1 MLDINVMSEKD
12 ENAINWLLSF
22 SENDQSLKESII
34 IFIEYYNKC
43 LKLLREKVLTDEE
56 LNETSKYVSNALTFL
71 KRPHFA
77 DMCSTS
83 CEKPNSLPV
92 FSDEQIERLKEIPT
106 KISVDE
112 KIKYAMQLC
121 NCTEKEIL
129 IKLCKVNR
137 FYNMQLKYGHTARIT
152 HVANEEIKSLNIQD
166 PLVKKTIL
174 TSALMH
180 DIGRFYQAAHYN
192 TLDDS
197 VIKKQESKINA
208 SISETE
214 NIDLEVDHA
223 IAGYYYSLNDLY
235 ALNSLG
241 IKECTDLITHTI
253 ASVIV
258 RFHQCPNSKMK
269 HFEHSTDSLELKD
282 EKYNEILAFLI
293 DNYKNSSLLSRQ
305 KSKYDYDSEH
315 ILFIDKILHEIIS
328 TKRKIIIN
336 DLLKASSFFTQDE
349 KEMESIF
356 EKINNI
362 FDKREEE
369 KELIEQEIIKYLQ
382 SAQQTP
388 ESQLLDIIV
397 EKIKNEIN
405 KAAGIEVIKS
415 NEIIDIIKNLANYD
429 IASSIEKSFKNNTQ
443 IPMDVKN
450 IISAS
455 LNITM
460 DADKID
466 ILNQRA
472 IGIYNTPY
480 NPESYSIYV
489 PKNMSFCDILNTYYY
504 FSLNKENLV
513 IDKNIIK
520 IISNSVKNSKINLT
534 ELYGVNLEELA
545 QNEYITVEKNS
556 PLYKILVEEPWQ
568 NILRV
573 PHKEKKDYEK
583 VSDYPIIDVPTHII
597 LNNIKEF
604 SEEKQMA
611 VLENL
616 IIVPEQIEM
625 FKTDEVFNR
634 DTRKIQTEYNG
645 INQEHIKWNPIVAL
659 IWQLNQFIF
668 VNMRSKESF
677 NFIKQSN
684 MLENI
689 YIQYQ
694 ENPLLQRIIKKYLA
708 YTLLFID
715 VITSEKIKE
724 IDPKI
729 STNIII
735 YDAEILTKVRNYVNK
750 YSLENPMALAE
761 YEEKIENF
769 AKNQSMDVQSHTK

>member
-1 MLDINVMSEKD
+1 M
-12 ENAINWLLSF
+12 
-22 SENDQSLKESII
+22 
-34 IFIEYYNKC
+34 
-43 LKLLREKVLTDEE
+43 
-56 LNETSKYVSNALTFL
+56 
-71 KRPHFA
+71 
-77 DMCSTS
+77 
-83 CEKPNSLPV
+83 
-92 FSDEQIERLKEIPT
+92 
-106 KISVDE
+106 
-112 KIKYAMQLC
+112 IK
-121 NCTEKEIL
+121 
-129 IKLCKVNR
+129 
-137 FYNMQLKYGHTARIT
+137 
-152 HVANEEIKSLNIQD
+152 
-166 PLVKKTIL
+166 
-174 TSALMH
+174 
-180 DIGRFYQAAHYN
+180 
-192 TLDDS
+192 
-197 VIKKQESKINA
+197 
-208 SISETE
+208 
-214 NIDLEVDHA
+214 
-223 IAGYYYSLNDLY
+223 
-235 ALNSLG
+235 
-241 IKECTDLITHTI
+241 
-253 ASVIV
+253 
-258 RFHQCPNSKMK
+258 
-269 HFEHSTDSLELKD
+269 
-282 EKYNEILAFLI
+282 
-293 DNYKNSSLLSRQ
+293 
-305 KSKYDYDSEH
+305 
-315 ILFIDKILHEIIS
+315 
-328 TKRKIIIN
+328 
-336 DLLKASSFFTQDE
+336 
-349 KEMESIF
+349 
-356 EKINNI
+356 
-362 FDKREEE
+362 
-369 KELIEQEIIKYLQ
+369 EIIKYLQ

-489 PKNMSFCDILNTYYY
+489 PKNMSFCDILNTYYH

-556 PLYKILVEEPWQ
+556 TLYKILVEEPWQ

-750 YSLENPMALAE
+750 YSLENPMVLAE